1 MHSTL
6 LQECSGASLYDGTYP
21 HFWQSA
27 MRVCVMIGTVT
38 PRGLHQFVADRVLS
52 QFASVGVRA
61 VDLGAGPGAMSER
74 LAAFGCQV
82 IAVDRD
88 RAVYEGAHRFV
99 AQDLNQA
106 AFGPAIGQAGFDLV
120 VAIEVIEHVESPI
133 NFLRNVGQLL
143 APGGVAVITTP
154 NVDCLP
160 ARVKFLFGGKIRM
173 MDEYSDPTHIS
184 PIFSDLLRRQFL
196 PRAGL
201 KLAEHLLFPP
211 KGYQLTRKAFALPLA
226 LAATAFRSDSILGDN
241 HIFVL
246 KAMT

>member
-1 MHSTL
+1 
-6 LQECSGASLYDGTYP
+6 
-21 HFWQSA
+21 
-27 MRVCVMIGTVT
+27 
-38 PRGLHQFVADRVLS
+38 
-52 QFASVGVRA
+52 
-61 VDLGAGPGAMSER
+61 MSDR

-82 IAVDRD
+82 VAVDRD
-88 RAVYEGAHRFV
+88 RAVYEGAQRFID
-99 AQDLNQA
+99 QDLNQA
-106 AFGPAIGQAGFDLV
+106 AFGTALGQAQFDLV

-160 ARVKFLFGGKIRM
+160 ARVKFLFGGRIRM
-173 MDEYSDPTHIS
+173 MDEGSDPTHIS
-184 PIFSDLLRRQFL
+184 PIFSDLMRRQFL

-211 KGYQLTRKAFALPLA
+211 HGYQLTRKPFAFPLAFA
-226 LAATAFRSDSILGDN
+226 AAAFRGDSVLGDN

-246 KAMT
+246 EAGT